1 MVSLNNRLT
10 AMEAVMGA
18 YSRGVPID
26 FTPTYSP
33 AIQAM
38 EERIAA
44 YVSLGGA
51 VHAPPQ
57 SASVQPTDNHHDLAK
72 AKSQPFS
79 FSAPVDIS
87 FAGEEGLKVE
97 QQLTPNWYSFEM
109 PRSSERVKSLGVSP
123 TPSVIPKLT
132 KPNRHRRPIMGRR
145 LLPRPPTEATDDG
158 TLVDSEDYGKS
169 RSGDRGQFS
178 EEEVDEDPVPQIE
191 TVP

>member
-1 MVSLNNRLT
+1 
-10 AMEAVMGA
+10 
-18 YSRGVPID
+18 
-26 FTPTYSP
+26 
-33 AIQAM
+33 M

-51 VHAPPQ
+51 VHAPPK
-57 SASVQPTDNHHDLAK
+57 SASVQPTDHHHDLAK
-72 AKSQPFS
+72 AKSQQFS
-79 FSAPVDIS
+79 LSAPVDIS

-97 QQLTPNWYSFEM
+97 QQLTPNWYSFEK

-123 TPSVIPKLT
+123 TRLVLPKST
-132 KPNRHRRPIMGRR
+132 KPKRRPIIGRR
-145 LLPRPPTEATDDG
+145 PLPRPPTEATDDG